1 MLYPWE
7 DSPGPGQEDI
17 FKESVDPH
25 LDPAPREPSDAP
37 VTAVSPPRGASNP
50 EEEGAPPKVSR
61 LKIPLFV
68 DRSSVSTVFSQVLF
82 EYTCNTQVLLK

>member
-1 MLYPWE
+1 MQLPWE
-7 DSPGPGQEDI
+7 DSPRQGQKGN

-25 LDPAPREPSDAP
+25 LNPAPREPSDAP

-82 EYTCNTQVLLK
+82 E

>member
-1 MLYPWE
+1 MPYPWE
-7 DSPGPGQEDI
+7 VSPGRSRQEDI
-17 FKESVDPH
+17 FKEYVDPH

-82 EYTCNTQVLLK
+82 E

>member
-1 MLYPWE
+1 MHWPWE
-7 DSPGPGQEDI
+7 DSPGQGQKGN

-25 LDPAPREPSDAP
+25 LNPAPREPSDAP

-68 DRSSVSTVFSQVLF
+68 DRSSVSTVFSQVLLF
-82 EYTCNTQVLLK
+82 E

>member
-1 MLYPWE
+1 MPYPWE
-7 DSPGPGQEDI
+7 VSPGRSLQEDI

-25 LDPAPREPSDAP
+25 LDHAPQEPSDAP

-82 EYTCNTQVLLK
+82 E